1 MDRSR
6 LRGIFTP
13 ILTPLSAD
21 ERVDHGSLRRL
32 IDFLLDGGVHGIW
45 IMGTTGEFAAL
56 PEDERARAIETTVEH
71 VRGRVPVVANVGDSS
86 TGLALRHARHAVAA
100 GADVLAATPPHYYP
114 HSMDEVLAHF
124 RAVKQAVPDR
134 PLLIYNIPSTVKVK
148 MALGTTLELAREG
161 TVDGIKDSQN
171 DLQWFRNLAL
181 GLRDAGLADRF
192 RLFLGTRT
200 LVDAGVAI
208 GAHGAIPAISNV
220 APAPCAEAYE
230 AAARGDFAAAAR
242 AQELVIRYENLSQV
256 ARGGS
261 GNAATISTMKH
272 VLHVWDVIADPAVT
286 RPLRPLADDEVA
298 ELRRRLELLPAAAPG
313 RSVEEAVPV

>member
-1 MDRSR
+1 MAE
-6 LRGIFTP
+6 GIEET
-13 ILTPLSAD
+13 LT
-21 ERVDHGSLRRL
+21 
-32 IDFLLDGGVHGIW
+32 I
-45 IMGTTGEFAAL
+45 
-56 PEDERARAIETTVEH
+56 
-71 VRGRVPVVANVGDSS
+71 AN
-86 TGLALRHARHAVAA
+86 ALREAAAR
-100 GADVLAATPPHYYP
+100 
-114 HSMDEVLAHF
+114 
-124 RAVKQAVPDR
+124 
-134 PLLIYNIPSTVKVK
+134 
-148 MALGTTLELAREG
+148 
-161 TVDGIKDSQN
+161 
-171 DLQWFRNLAL
+171 
-181 GLRDAGLADRF
+181 LRDAGLADRF

-230 AAARGDFAAAAR
+230 AAGRGDFAAAAR